1 MTQTIDHK
9 KSGSDGRTGKSSS
22 HETTLADYLTM
33 FLRGKKTIL
42 YCLILVTAVDALYT
56 FTRRPGYES
65 SALVLIDMK
74 GTNAALPFSVDITGA
89 ATLNK
94 MTNELE
100 ILKSNS
106 LALVVAQNL
115 LEKKTLPP
123 DNKIGIPLIEYR
135 GRGDSMMIC
144 TSQRCL

>member
-89 ATLNK
+89 ATLNSVTALSQNGSTIGSPARNGTSSRVSK
-94 MTNELE
+94 LPSTA
-100 ILKSNS
+100 SN
-106 LALVVAQNL
+106 VT
-115 LEKKTLPP
+115 K
-123 DNKIGIPLIEYR
+123 
-135 GRGDSMMIC
+135 
-144 TSQRCL
+144 